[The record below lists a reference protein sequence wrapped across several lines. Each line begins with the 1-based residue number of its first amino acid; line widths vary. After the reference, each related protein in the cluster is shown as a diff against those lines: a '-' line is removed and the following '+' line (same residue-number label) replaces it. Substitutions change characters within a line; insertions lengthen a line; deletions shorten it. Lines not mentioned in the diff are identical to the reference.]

1 MCVTSPLRVRLC
13 RLLIVRQHGAGV
25 LGLDEI
31 KQMVT
36 QGYGAKEKAKEHEK
50 KLVKDAASVEQAA
63 REVRNRVRAELME
76 DQRRKEEAA
85 VRAERAVKEKEREVE
100 AQLLAVQV
108 KAEAKARWERMKKE
122 EFEKRIEAKRKDR
135 DKAAC

>member
-36 QGYGAKEKAKEHEK
+36 QGYGAKEHEK

-76 DQRRKEEAA
+76 DQRREEEAA

-108 KAEAKARWERMKKE
+108 KAEAKARRERMKKE